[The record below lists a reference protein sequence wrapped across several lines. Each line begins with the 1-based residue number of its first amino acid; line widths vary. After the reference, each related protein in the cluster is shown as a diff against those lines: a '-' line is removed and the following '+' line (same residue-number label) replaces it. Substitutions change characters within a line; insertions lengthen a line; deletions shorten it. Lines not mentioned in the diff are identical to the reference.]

1 MVAVPDLT
9 DPLVGPEGPGALAAV
24 EGRRPNPRLAQST
37 VTLPDGHQV
46 GVSVTGQGIPLVV
59 VHGFS
64 AEGILYAQTL
74 SRLVGMGYRV
84 IAVDTAGHGG
94 TFGLPAGGGDLAEYS
109 ALIGRVMDHLGIR
122 RAVLAGHSM
131 GGRLVVELAATEP
144 DRAIA
149 LVLLDAIVGE
159 SWDRIQQWSRWV
171 PGVLGVIGATL
182 MVDAATT
189 LPVFRDP
196 KQAVKLVR
204 LGLPTAVAHAR
215 RPWRLMAPAISIL
228 RSSPSCALLEEV
240 ARQGIS
246 TFVLHGDRD
255 YAVPLSTAKSAAHL
269 ANGQL
274 VVIRGASHAWV
285 LKDPETLPAIV
296 YELLG
301 EGLGAA
307 QRRALLHAGLLPG
320 EVSLTDV
327 EEAFYERGALVQRLA
342 PAELTTQGGEPAPPT
357 RRPRIS
363 WTVTTP
369 RHMRGVTSFSNAGSA
384 EAAGLLR
391 CSTPLRS
398 LTTPLVPPQWLG
410 AVRW

>member
-1 MVAVPDLT
+1 VAGAPEGLT
-9 DPLVGPEGPGALAAV
+9 EPVVGPAGPEAPWAV
-24 EGRRPNPRLAQST
+24 ERRGPAPRLARST
-37 VTLPDGHQV
+37 VTLDDGHVV
-46 GVSVTGQGIPLVV
+46 GVAVTGQGIPLVV

-84 IAVDTAGHGG
+84 VAIDAAGHGG
-94 TFGLPAGGGDLAEYS
+94 TFGLPAGGGDLSGYS
-109 ALIGRVMDHLGIR
+109 ELIGRVMDHLGIR

-131 GGRLVVELAATEP
+131 GGRLVVELAAEQP

-159 SWDRIQQWSRWV
+159 GWDRIQWWSRRV

-182 MVDAATT
+182 MVDTAST

-196 KQAVKLVR
+196 TQAMKLVR
-204 LGLPTAVAHAR
+204 LVTPTVAAHVR
-215 RPWRLMAPAISIL
+215 RPWRLLAPAVSIL
-228 RSSPSCALLEEV
+228 RSSPSCDLLEEV
-240 ARQGIS
+240 ARNGTA

-255 YAVPLSTAKSAAHL
+255 YAVPLATARSAAHL

-274 VVIRGASHAWV
+274 VVIHGASHSWV
-285 LKDPETLPAIV
+285 LKDPETLPGIV

-301 EGLGAA
+301 ERLGAA

-320 EVSLTDV
+320 EATTTDA

-342 PAELTTQGGEPAPPT
+342 PAGETSLSGAPAPPA
-357 RRPRIS
+357 RRSRYR
-363 WTVTTP
+363 WTT
-369 RHMRGVTSFSNAGSA
+369 
-384 EAAGLLR
+384 
-391 CSTPLRS
+391 STP
-398 LTTPLVPPQWLG
+398 
-410 AVRW
+410 

>member
-1 MVAVPDLT
+1 MTETRLVAVPDHLT
-9 DPLVGPEGPGALAAV
+9 EPLVGPEGPGPVTQV
-24 EGRRPNPRLAQST
+24 EGLQPSPRLAQST
-37 VTLPDGHQV
+37 VILPDGHEV

-74 SRLVGMGYRV
+74 SRLVAMGYRV
-84 IAVDTAGHGG
+84 IAVDSAGHGG
-94 TFGLPAGGGDLAEYS
+94 TFAIPGGGGDLAGY
-109 ALIGRVMDHLGIR
+109 ADLLRRVLDHLGIR

-131 GGRLVVELAATEP
+131 GGRLIVELAAETPE
-144 DRAIA
+144 RVIA
-149 LVLLDAIVGE
+149 LLLLDAIVGDT
-159 SWDRIQQWSRWV
+159 WDQIQQWSRWV

-182 MVDAATT
+182 MFDTAST

-196 KQAVKLVR
+196 GQAVKLVR
-204 LGLPTAVAHAR
+204 LGLPTAMAHAR
-215 RPWRLMAPAISIL
+215 RPWRLLSPAISIL
-228 RSSPSCALLEEV
+228 RSGPSHELLEEV
-240 ARQGIS
+240 AGHGVS

-255 YAVPLSTAKSAAHL
+255 YAVPLSTARSAAGL

-274 VVIRGASHAWV
+274 VVIHGASHSWV

-320 EVSLTDV
+320 EATPADV
-327 EEAFYERGALVQRLA
+327 EQAFYERGALVQRLA
-342 PAELTTQGGEPAPPT
+342 PAEITSVGGEPAPPT
-357 RRPRIS
+357 RRSRYR

-369 RHMRGVTSFSNAGSA
+369 
-384 EAAGLLR
+384 
-391 CSTPLRS
+391 
-398 LTTPLVPPQWLG
+398 
-410 AVRW
+410 